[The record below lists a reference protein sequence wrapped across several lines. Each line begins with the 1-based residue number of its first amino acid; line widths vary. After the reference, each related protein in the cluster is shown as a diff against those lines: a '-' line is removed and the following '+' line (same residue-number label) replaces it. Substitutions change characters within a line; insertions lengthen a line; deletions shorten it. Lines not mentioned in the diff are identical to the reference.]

1 MKILIATN
9 NKHKIDEYKKI
20 FSPFN
25 IDVSSLKE
33 EHIICDPVEN
43 GETFEENSLIKA
55 KECSKVYNG
64 IILSDDSGLI
74 VDALPDILGVHTSR
88 FMGEDTP
95 YVEKWKE
102 VIKRLEGKNRSAR
115 FVCCITIL
123 NLDKEPL
130 VFKGVV
136 EGHIGYNPEGGNG
149 FGYDPIFI
157 PDGYDCSFAM
167 MSEEQKNEISH
178 RGRATKK
185 MIEYL
190 KEKFNENITN

>member
-1 MKILIATN
+1 MKILITTN

-20 FSPFN
+20 FSSFN
-25 IDVSSLKE
+25 IDVCSLKE
-33 EHIICDPVEN
+33 ENIICDPVEN
-43 GETFEENSLIKA
+43 GKTFEENSLIKA
-55 KECSKVYNG
+55 KECAKYYYG

-88 FMGEDTP
+88 FMGENTP
-95 YVEKWKE
+95 YEKKWEE
-102 VIKRLEGKNRSAR
+102 VIKRLEGKERSAR

-123 NLDKEPL
+123 NLEKNPL
-130 VFKGVV
+130 FFKGVV
-136 EGHIGYNPEGGNG
+136 EGHISYKPEGENG

-157 PDGYDCSFAM
+157 PDGYECSFAT
-167 MSEEQKNEISH
+167 MSEDQKNEISH

-190 KEKFNENITN
+190 KEKFNENFTN